1 MKDINILSLFGISVE
16 QLEKYEQIDSSI
28 DSVTFLV
35 RKSREDNACPKCGSV
50 SLKIKDYK
58 LKTYQYLSHTGI
70 KVKII
75 FEHRRYYCPDCN
87 SSFME
92 KNPFIR
98 NNNYKV
104 SPNKILE
111 VINYLKDGLPI
122 SLISKYAFIS
132 VSSVNRILDNI
143 VKVKRR
149 AMPEIISID
158 EFCSFNS
165 DIESKYACMMID
177 YVRGCI
183 IDILPSRRSDWL
195 NQYLESIPI
204 NEINNIKYIVLDMY
218 RPYCDCFKKYN
229 RNITFVIDPFHYISY
244 VTNAIERV
252 RIKVMKKFLVNEPEY
267 KALKK
272 YRKLL
277 LTKYEPDS
285 YQKLKRVQIWGDKR
299 MYDSDILF
307 QVLSIDYDIEE
318 AYYLGHSFLSKLDSL
333 NYESFKKFFAL
344 TIERFQNSKLA
355 DFRKV
360 GDTFNN
366 WKEEICNSYLLID
379 NGKRL
384 SNGRI
389 EGRNNKIKTLKK
401 ISYGLTNFDHLRKR
415 IFLIFEKNPTK

>member
-307 QVLSIDYDIEE
+307 QVLSIDHDIEE

-415 IFLIFEKNPTK
+415 IFLIFEKN

>member
-307 QVLSIDYDIEE
+307 QVLSIDHDIEE

>member
-307 QVLSIDYDIEE
+307 QVLSIDHDIEE

-366 WKEEICNSYLLID
+366 
-379 NGKRL
+379 
-384 SNGRI
+384 
-389 EGRNNKIKTLKK
+389 
-401 ISYGLTNFDHLRKR
+401 
-415 IFLIFEKNPTK
+415 